1 MKKLWDPIVET
12 AEDVQRVASRMI
24 DDGVEFF
31 RGHLGKIQLLSAS
44 NVVVGAGDEDRD
56 EQHYFL
62 VPNRGEECGYCLYS
76 MRVLPDGIG
85 PENDLPKARVFQI
98 PSEGAEGRLV
108 ELLLGELEAEALKK
122 VDLASPLADR
132 LEVVAEEIDR
142 QSNLLSGGLI
152 LVGGVVA
159 IANPLLGV
167 GIAAKALIPGL
178 GSKLSV
184 HGMKHVS
191 DWFRGR
197 RESSVKEDA
206 KKDARKAVS
215 KVKPELR
222 VNAVLG
228 LLERALSSED
238 CDPGTESLHLLDDL
252 SQVGDYRLGVE
263 AVTTIYQKEDLEQ
276 LRPEIRDWLKSL
288 DVKGDLQ

>member
-12 AEDVQRVASRMI
+12 AEDAQRVASRMI
-24 DDGVEFF
+24 DDGVAFF
-31 RGHLGKIQLLSAS
+31 RGHLGKIQLFSAS
-44 NVVVGAGDEDRD
+44 NAVVGAGHEDRD

-62 VPNRGEECGYCLYS
+62 VPNRALECGYALYS
-76 MRVLPDGIG
+76 IRVLPDGVG
-85 PENDLPKARVFQI
+85 PENNLPKARVFQI
-98 PSEGAEGRLV
+98 PSEGSENRLA
-108 ELLLGELEAEALKK
+108 ELLIGELEAESLKG

-152 LVGGVVA
+152 LVGGVIA
-159 IANPLLGV
+159 IANPLLGI

-238 CDPGTESLHLLDDL
+238 CDPGLESLRLLDEH
-252 SQVGDYRLGVE
+252 SQAGDYRLGVE
-263 AVTTIYQKEDLEQ
+263 AVTAVYQKDDLKR
-276 LRPEIRDWLKSL
+276 LRPEVRDWLKSL
-288 DVKGDLQ
+288 NVEGGSR